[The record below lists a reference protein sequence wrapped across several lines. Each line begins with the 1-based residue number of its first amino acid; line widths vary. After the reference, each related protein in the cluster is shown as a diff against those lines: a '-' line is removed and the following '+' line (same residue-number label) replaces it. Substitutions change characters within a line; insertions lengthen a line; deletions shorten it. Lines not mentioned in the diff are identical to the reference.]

1 MSGTWMLT
9 HKLHKVDPFNAKV
22 EDIDIEDIAHA
33 LGNICRFTGHTR
45 EFYSVAQH
53 CVHVAERVR
62 SVLTADLIRGGG
74 YNIDWVLHAL
84 LHDAHEAY
92 LNDLSAPIKRQPSS
106 EPYCAACDELQTV
119 VEDAFELP
127 MRTEQLQQLI
137 TKADLDMC
145 YLEGLQL
152 IGDPTDWGIPRP
164 DWYMRIHPWPP
175 NKARFEFLK
184 LFRQLRGEW

>member
-1 MSGTWMLT
+1 MSNTHLWMLT
-9 HKLHKVDPFNAKV
+9 HKLHRVDPFNAKV
-22 EDIDIEDIAHA
+22 EDIDIEDIAHS

-53 CVHVAERVR
+53 CVHVAERAHR
-62 SVLTADLIRGGG
+62 FTGGTT
-74 YNIDWVLHAL
+74 DRLHAL

-106 EPYCAACDELQTV
+106 EPYCNACDELQMV
-119 VEDAFELP
+119 IEDAFELP
-127 MRTEQLQQLI
+127 PRSGHLHQLI
-137 TKADLDMC
+137 VRADLDMC

-152 IGDPTDWGIPRP
+152 IGDPTDWGIPKP

-175 NKARFEFLK
+175 NKAQFEFLK